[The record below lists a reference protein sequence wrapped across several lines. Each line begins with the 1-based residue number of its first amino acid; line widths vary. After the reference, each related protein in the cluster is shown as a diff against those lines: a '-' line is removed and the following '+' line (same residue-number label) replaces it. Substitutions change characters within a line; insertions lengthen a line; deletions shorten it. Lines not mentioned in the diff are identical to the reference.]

1 MQDSLIKNC
10 GKKQKSFDSEV
21 HDIFERNSLN
31 FNDYDKQKSIDLKE
45 AKMKDKSQIGLEHL
59 ILDIDDVDKEKV
71 VKQYSKVQ
79 ERENVRDGN
88 KKK

>member
-31 FNDYDKQKSIDLKE
+31 FNDYDKQKLIDLKE
-45 AKMKDKSQIGLEHL
+45 SKMKDKSQIGLEHL

>member
-1 MQDSLIKNC
+1 MEDSLIKNC

-31 FNDYDKQKSIDLKE
+31 FNDYDKQKLIDLKE

>member
-1 MQDSLIKNC
+1 MEDSLIKNC

-31 FNDYDKQKSIDLKE
+31 FNDYDKQKLIDLKE

-79 ERENVRDGN
+79 ERENVRDGR

>member
-79 ERENVRDGN
+79 ERENVRNGN

>member
-1 MQDSLIKNC
+1 MEDSLIKNC

>member
-31 FNDYDKQKSIDLKE
+31 FNDYDKQKLIDLKE